1 MEDAYFADV
10 KKSCLKVLK
19 LVYTAYTYLDNML
32 YQLLC
37 CWQITS
43 SIFVAKYNLG
53 GFISGA
59 C

>member
-19 LVYTAYTYLDNML
+19 RVYTAYTYLDYML

-37 CWQITS
+37 C
-43 SIFVAKYNLG
+43 
-53 GFISGA
+53 
-59 C
+59 